1 MNDFESQSP
10 ELIRVDGLA
19 KAFSGVQALADVSLS
34 IACGEIHGLV
44 GENGSG
50 KSTLIKIIAGV
61 LEPDRGSLFIQGE
74 RLSHLQPI
82 TAIRL
87 GIQVIYQ
94 DFSLFPN
101 LTIEENIALN
111 SELAQNQTL
120 ISRTR
125 MRKVAKGALDELGIH
140 LDLGVRVEEIP
151 VSQWQLVA
159 ISRALVQGARLII
172 MDEPTTT
179 LTRREVQALL
189 EVIRR
194 LKASGVATLFVNHK
208 LNEVCELADR
218 ISVLRNGRITASLE
232 PTEFNPASIMECMTG
247 RRPAPRAESAGRPK
261 SGSPLLKVQNLSRAD
276 AYSDINFELHPG
288 EILGLTGLLGS
299 GQTEL
304 ALGIFGLLPF
314 ESGSVSIKGDEVPI
328 RDVSAALEH
337 GIAYVPEDRLREG
350 LFLEHSTARNL
361 AVTMVDQLAER
372 FSVLSSRAVS
382 EMASEWIERL
392 GINTPSLELPVQSLS
407 GGNQQR
413 VVIGRWLATSPEI
426 LIMNNPTAGVDVGS
440 KYDIHQLLRSLVENQ
455 KGVLLISDDLP
466 ELLENCDR
474 ILVMGQGR
482 LVREFTVENT
492 DEDELS
498 REILAGGGSAV

>member
-1 MNDFESQSP
+1 MNDFEPQHP
-10 ELIRVDGLA
+10 ELIRVDSLA

-34 IACGEIHGLV
+34 IASGEIHGLV

-61 LEPDRGSLFIQGE
+61 LDPDRGSLTIQGKQFS
-74 RLSHLQPI
+74 RLQPI
-82 TAIRL
+82 IAIRL

-111 SELAQNQTL
+111 SELAQNRVL
-120 ISRTR
+120 ISRNR
-125 MRKVAKGALDELGIH
+125 MRRVAQGALEKLGIQ
-140 LDLGVRVEEIP
+140 LDLGVKVEEIP

-179 LTRREVQALL
+179 LTRKEVEALL
-189 EVIRR
+189 EITRR

-232 PTEFNPASIMECMTG
+232 PAEFDPPRITECMTG
-247 RRPAPRAESAGRPK
+247 RRPVPRAQSAARPK
-261 SGSPLLKVQNLSRAD
+261 SSSPLLKVQSLSRAE
-276 AYSDINFELHPG
+276 AYSDINFELQSG

-304 ALGIFGLLPF
+304 ALGIFGLLPV
-314 ESGSVSIKGDEVPI
+314 ESGKVFIKGKEVQI
-328 RDVSAALEH
+328 RDVSSALEH

-350 LFLEHSTARNL
+350 LFLEHSTAGNL
-361 AVTMVDQLAER
+361 AVTMVDRLAER
-372 FSVLSSRAVS
+372 FSVLRSGAVN
-382 EMASEWIERL
+382 EMASKWIEAL
-392 GINTPSLELPVQSLS
+392 EISTPSPELPVQSLS

-440 KYDIHQLLRSLVENQ
+440 KFGIHQLLRRLVENQ
-455 KGVLLISDDLP
+455 KGVLLISDDLS

-482 LVREFTVENT
+482 LVREFAVENI
-492 DEDELS
+492 DEVELS
-498 REILAGGGSAV
+498 REILAGGV